1 MLFNSI
7 EFVIFLPIVFVL
19 YWYVFGKSSKTQNAF
34 LLFAS
39 YVFYAF
45 ADYRFL
51 ALLAFTTLCTYY
63 SALAINKHKEQGKQK
78 KARAM
83 SALNIVANLLVLGFF
98 KYYNF
103 FVSSFAAILPGV
115 NTDCLMLNIV
125 LPLGISYYTFT
136 ALSYSIDVYWGKT
149 KATKDIVQVATYISF
164 FPQILAGPIGR
175 STYLL
180 GQYNNKRTFN
190 YAESVDGLRQ
200 ILWGLFKKVV
210 VADNCA
216 TYVNE
221 IWGSFAHHSS
231 LELIAA
237 LILFAFQMYG
247 DFSGYSDIAI
257 GVSKLFG
264 INLKQNFRFPFFSK
278 NIADF
283 WSRWHISLTSWLK
296 DYVYAPLGGV
306 WSKATI
312 IKNIF
317 IVFALCGL
325 WHGANWNYV
334 IWGLFNALLFVPF
347 VLSFKYR
354 KKKNSSVRESFI
366 QKTKKII
373 IVIGTDILLL
383 LSLVLFKTESLSQ
396 AMDYLL
402 HLFDFS
408 YINTAFNNIEISVLM
423 KRAIAIIIMIAVE
436 WINRYEEHGF
446 VISKIHSPLIRYC
459 IYYLLALLVIIFG
472 NQAQPFVYFQY

>member
-1 MLFNSI
+1 MFFNSI

-63 SALAINKHKEQGKQK
+63 SARAINKHKEQGEQK
-78 KARAM
+78 KAKAM

-115 NTDCLMLNIV
+115 NADSLMLNIV

-149 KATKDIVQVATYISF
+149 KATHDIVQVATYISF
-164 FPQILAGPIGR
+164 FPQLLAGPIGR

-180 GQYNNKRTFN
+180 EQYNSKRTFN

-200 ILWGLFKKVV
+200 ILWGLFKKII

-216 TYVNE
+216 EYVNG
-221 IWGSFAHHSS
+221 IWGNILQQSR
-231 LELIAA
+231 LDLIIV
-237 LILFAFQMYG
+237 LILTAFQIYG
-247 DFSGYSDIAI
+247 DFSGYSDIAT
-257 GVSKLFG
+257 GVAKLFG
-264 INLKQNFRFPFFSK
+264 IRLKQNFKYPFFST
-278 NIADF
+278 NVIDF
-283 WSRWHISLTSWLK
+283 WSRWHISLTSWLR
-296 DYVYAPLGGV
+296 DYIYAPLGGI

-312 IKNIF
+312 IRNIF
-317 IVFALCGL
+317 IVFTICGL
-325 WHGANWNYV
+325 WHGASWNH
-334 IWGLFNALLFVPF
+334 ITWGLYNALLFIPP
-347 VLSFKYR
+347 VLCYR
-354 KKKNSSVRESFI
+354 YYKPQRKRAKSDLFLLI
-366 QKTKKII
+366 KKILSCI
-373 IVIGTDILLL
+373 LTDVFLLL
-383 LSLVLFKTESLSQ
+383 GLILIFSESLGQ

-402 HLFDFS
+402 NIFGNNTINATFENGELF
-408 YINTAFNNIEISVLM
+408 ILLKRVIVILLM
-423 KRAIAIIIMIAVE
+423 IFVE
-436 WINRYEEHGF
+436 WINRHEEHGLSF
-446 VISKIHSPLIRYC
+446 LKTHSPIFRYC
-459 IYYLLALLVIIFG
+459 IYYMLTLMIIVFG
-472 NQAQPFVYFQY
+472 IQAQPFVYSQF

>member
-51 ALLAFTTLCTYY
+51 ALLVFTTLCTYY
-63 SALAINKHKEQGKQK
+63 SALTINKHKEQGEQK

-83 SALNIVANLLVLGFF
+83 SALNIVANLFVLGFF

-103 FVSSFAAILPGV
+103 FVSSFAGLLPGV
-115 NTDCLMLNIV
+115 NADSLMLNIV

-136 ALSYSIDVYWGKT
+136 ALSYSIDVYWGKI
-149 KATKDIVQVATYISF
+149 KASKDIVQVATYISF
-164 FPQILAGPIGR
+164 FPQLLSGPIGR
-175 STYLL
+175 STHLL
-180 GQYNNKRTFN
+180 EQYNNKRTFN
-190 YAESVDGLRQ
+190 YEESVDGLRQ

-210 VADNCA
+210 VADHCA
-216 TYVNE
+216 VYVDD
-221 IWGSFAHHSS
+221 IWGSFTQHSS
-231 LELIAA
+231 LELIITI
-237 LILFAFQMYG
+237 ILFAAQIYG

-264 INLKQNFRFPFFSK
+264 INLKQNFRFPFFCT

-283 WSRWHISLTSWLK
+283 WSRWHISLTRWFK
-296 DYVYAPLGGV
+296 DYVYSPLGGV

-312 IKNIF
+312 IRNIF

-325 WHGANWNYV
+325 WHGASWNYV
-334 IWGLFNALLFVPF
+334 IWGLLNALLYVPF
-347 VLSFKYR
+347 VLTFKYR
-354 KKKNSSVRESFI
+354 KKQDYSAFVSFWMKS
-366 QKTKKII
+366 QKITT
-373 IVIGTDILLL
+373 VLLTDLFLL
-383 LSLVLFKTESLSQ
+383 LSLILTRSESLGQ
-396 AMDYLL
+396 AIDYFLI
-402 HLFDFS
+402 LFD
-408 YINTAFNNIEISVLM
+408 INSSSTCIDSIELSIIL
-423 KRAIAIIIMIAVE
+423 KRVTVIIVMIVFE
-436 WINRYEEHGF
+436 WINRNEAHGLS
-446 VISKIHSPLIRYC
+446 ISKIHSPLIRYC
-459 IYYLLALLVIIFG
+459 IYYLLVLLVITFG

>member
-51 ALLAFTTLCTYY
+51 VLLVFTTLCTYY
-63 SALAINKHKEQGKQK
+63 SALTINKHKEQGEQK

-83 SALNIVANLLVLGFF
+83 SALNIFANLLVLGFF

-149 KATKDIVQVATYISF
+149 AATKDIVQVAAYISF

-180 GQYNNKRTFN
+180 EQYNNKRTFN
-190 YAESVDGLRQ
+190 YEESVDGLRQ

-210 VADNCA
+210 VADHCA

-221 IWGSFAHHSS
+221 IWGSFAQHSS

-296 DYVYAPLGGV
+296 DYVYTPLGGV
-306 WSKATI
+306 WSKASI
-312 IKNIF
+312 IRNIF
-317 IVFALCGL
+317 IIFALCGL
-325 WHGANWNYV
+325 WHGASWNYV
-334 IWGLFNALLFVPF
+334 IWGLYNALLFVPF
-347 VLSFKYR
+347 VLCFKYR
-354 KKKNSSVRESFI
+354 KRKDNMTSESFFLAV
-366 QKTKKII
+366 KK
-373 IVIGTDILLL
+373 VI
-383 LSLVLFKTESLSQ
+383 
-396 AMDYLL
+396 
-402 HLFDFS
+402 
-408 YINTAFNNIEISVLM
+408 
-423 KRAIAIIIMIAVE
+423 IAIITYIFLLLGLIIFHAESFGQAVNYLHCIFTLDSFATTINYLYIIKICKRIVVIILMLVVE
-436 WINRYEEHGF
+436 WINRTEDYGLA
-446 VISKIHSPLIRYC
+446 KITNHSPIIRYFV
-459 IYYLLALLVIIFG
+459 YYLISFAIIVYG
-472 NQAQPFVYFQY
+472 GKANVFVYFQF